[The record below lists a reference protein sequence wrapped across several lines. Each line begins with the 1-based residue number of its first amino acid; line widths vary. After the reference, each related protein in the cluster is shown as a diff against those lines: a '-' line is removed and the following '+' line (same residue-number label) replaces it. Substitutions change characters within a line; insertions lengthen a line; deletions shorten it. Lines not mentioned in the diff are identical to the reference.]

1 MDDSSLLLVLTLF
14 YVLLTLC
21 YFILVLQ
28 YATLI
33 VWLSAAFLFQCLN
46 LDHSC
51 LTLGF
56 FASFGSFYD
65 KREKGWREERGNRD
79 QKKENWDLS
88 KQVYILLRRRSIY
101 IYIYIY
107 DYYIYILPH
116 KIVVRKNG
124 VGIGRR
130 ERR

>member
-46 LDHSC
+46 LEHSC

-65 KREKGWREERGNRD
+65 IRKDGGRKEEIETKRKRKLGPQQAGVHTT
-79 QKKENWDLS
+79 KT
-88 KQVYILLRRRSIY
+88 SINLY
-101 IYIYIY
+101 IYIYT
-107 DYYIYILPH
+107 
-116 KIVVRKNG
+116 
-124 VGIGRR
+124 
-130 ERR
+130 